1 MRSKD
6 GRAILRFKYGGE
18 VEDSMESSNDFREKR
33 KYPRS
38 PLNLP
43 FEYRVNNLP
52 RAHGGVVV
60 DASEGGLL
68 IHSVE
73 DMAVGLKLNIVL
85 LFAKGFELTNLEIS
99 AEIVRKDTRSYNGSK
114 GYQYGLKIIHIVEE
128 DHSRLKQ
135 LLSG

>member
-1 MRSKD
+1 
-6 GRAILRFKYGGE
+6 
-18 VEDSMESSNDFREKR
+18 MESSNDFREKR

-38 PLNLP
+38 LLNLP
-43 FEYRVNNLP
+43 FEYRVKDLP
-52 RAHGGVVV
+52 HAHGGVVV

-85 LFAKGFELTNLEIS
+85 LFAKGFELTNLEVS
-99 AEIVRKDTRSYNGSK
+99 AEIVRKDPRSNNGSK
-114 GYQYGLKIIHIVEE
+114 GYQYGLRITQIVEE
-128 DHSRLKQ
+128 DRWKLKE